1 MLDVIASQTT
11 IRRPD
16 QLTQKFFVQPVTRVR
31 HLTEDR
37 MYGGNTPRPD
47 RNAGHSATGESGRNG
62 TGRTQRLESTST
74 QSRHFD

>member
-31 HLTEDR
+31 HLTQDR
-37 MYGGNTPRPD
+37 TYAENTARDYLNRLVELGILERNVVAGNHYYLNRELYSIL
-47 RNAGHSATGESGRNG
+47 AE
-62 TGRTQRLESTST
+62 
-74 QSRHFD
+74 

>member
-37 MYGGNTPRPD
+37 MYGGNTARD
-47 RNAGHSATGESGRNG
+47 YLNRLVELGILE
-62 TGRTQRLESTST
+62 RTVVGGNHYYLNRELSSILAE
-74 QSRHFD
+74 